1 MAMSVRV
8 KDAVSPAKI
17 RTSVPRR
24 VFLVCNATFLIL
36 FALVCLVPFINLLAI
51 SLSSAE
57 AVDAG
62 DVGFFPIDITGD
74 AYKYLLQNSDF
85 FRAFGWSVLRVVLGT
100 TISLV
105 VITLAAYPLSKSNA
119 QFRGRGF
126 YTVFFTITMFFSG
139 GLIPTYMV
147 ITGLGLYNKIWA
159 LVLPTAMN
167 AWNMVLL
174 INFFR
179 QVPPQMEEAAMLAG
193 AGNLRILVSIYLPV
207 SLPALA
213 TVILFTAVQHWNN
226 WFDGAIYMN
235 SAKMPLQSYIYN
247 MINEI
252 NILTSQGNLSA
263 EDQARLDALPGKTLR
278 SAQIFIAMLP
288 IMLVYPFAQKFF
300 VKGLVVGSVKE

>member
-1 MAMSVRV
+1 MKTNSI
-8 KDAVSPAKI
+8 KIKISPYRKA
-17 RTSVPRR
+17 
-24 VFLVCNATFLIL
+24 FLAANATFLVL
-36 FALVCLVPFINLLAI
+36 FACICLLPFVNLLAI

-62 DVGFFPIDITGD
+62 DVGFFPIDPTLN
-74 AYKYLLQNSDF
+74 AYNYLLKNDDF
-85 FRAFGWSVLRVVLGT
+85 FRAFGWSILRVVLGT
-100 TISLV
+100 AVSLI
-105 VITLAAYPLSKSNA
+105 VITLAAYPLSKSGRR
-119 QFRGRGF
+119 FKGRGF
-126 YTVFFTITMFFSG
+126 YTIFFTVTMFFSG
-139 GLIPTYMV
+139 GLIPTFMV
-147 ITGLGLYNKIWA
+147 ITGIGLDDTIWA
-159 LVLPTAMN
+159 LILPTAMN

-179 QVPPQMEEAAMLAG
+179 QVPAQMEEAAMLEG

-226 WFDGAIYMN
+226 WFDGVIYM
-235 SAKMPLQSYIYN
+235 SPKRMPLQSYIYN

-252 NILTSQGNLSA
+252 NLLLQGEQTA
-263 EDQARLDALPGKTLR
+263 ENQELLESLPGKTLR

-300 VKGLVVGSVKE
+300 VKGLVMGSIKE

>member
-1 MAMSVRV
+1 MKTNSAAEKSMKIKVSVSR
-8 KDAVSPAKI
+8 K
-17 RTSVPRR
+17 
-24 VFLVCNATFLIL
+24 VFLALNAAFLVL
-36 FALVCLVPFINLLAI
+36 FALICLLPFVNLLAI
-51 SLSSAE
+51 SFSSAE

-62 DVGFFPIDITGD
+62 DVGFFPINPTVN
-74 AYKYLLQNSDF
+74 AYKYLLRSEDF
-85 FRAFGWSVLRVVLGT
+85 FRAFGWSLLRVGLGT
-100 TISLV
+100 TISV
-105 VITLAAYPLSKSNA
+105 AVITLAAYPLSKSGKS
-119 QFRGRGF
+119 FRGRSA

-139 GLIPTYMV
+139 GLLPTYMV
-147 ITGLGLYNKIWA
+147 ITGMGLDNTIWS

-179 QVPPQMEEAAMLAG
+179 QVPPQMEEAAMLEG

-213 TVILFTAVQHWNN
+213 TVILFTAVQHWNS
-226 WFDGAIYMN
+226 WFDGSLYMTP
-235 SAKMPLQSYIYN
+235 KRMPLQSYIYN

-252 NILTSQGNLSA
+252 NTIMQGNQDEHTQEMLNS
-263 EDQARLDALPGKTLR
+263 LPGKTLR

-300 VKGLVVGSVKE
+300 VKGLVLGSVKE

>member
-1 MAMSVRV
+1 MRATS
-8 KDAVSPAKI
+8 DSFPSTSPATLI
-17 RTSVPRR
+17 NISCRTRIS
-24 VFLVCNATFLIL
+24 
-36 FALVCLVPFINLLAI
+36 FALSVGAFCASCWGRRFPSLLSRSLRILYPNRTHSFAAGAFIRC
-51 SLSSAE
+51 
-57 AVDAG
+57 
-62 DVGFFPIDITGD
+62 F
-74 AYKYLLQNSDF
+74 
-85 FRAFGWSVLRVVLGT
+85 LRL
-100 TISLV
+100 
-105 VITLAAYPLSKSNA
+105 PC
-119 QFRGRGF
+119 
-126 YTVFFTITMFFSG
+126 FFSG

-179 QVPPQMEEAAMLAG
+179 QVPPQMEEAAMLEG